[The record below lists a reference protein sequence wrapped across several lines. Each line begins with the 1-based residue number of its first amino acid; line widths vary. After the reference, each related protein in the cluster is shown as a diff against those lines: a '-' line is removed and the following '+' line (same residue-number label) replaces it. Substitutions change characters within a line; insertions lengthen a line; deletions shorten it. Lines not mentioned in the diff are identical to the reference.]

1 MKHCIALVLCQQIRP
16 RRERVLHLYIATS
29 KLMLG
34 WVLAIRLIRIVLY
47 SVGVMSL
54 YDVICPLLFVTA

>member
-1 MKHCIALVLCQQIRP
+1 
-16 RRERVLHLYIATS
+16 
-29 KLMLG
+29 MLG